1 VSQKSQILVIE
12 DNPLNMEL
20 ICDLLRADGWSVAE
34 AENAYSGLEALNTIR
49 PDLILMDI
57 MLPGMSG
64 IEATHK
70 IKSQQDTRD
79 IPIIAVTASP
89 ISRDNKDWATCEF
102 ADIVSKPFTIADV
115 RRAVH
120 SVLCG

>member
-1 VSQKSQILVIE
+1 MSQESQILVIE

-20 ICDLLRADGWSVAE
+20 ICDLLRADGWGVIE
-34 AENAYSGLEALNTIR
+34 AENAYSGLDALNTIR

-64 IEATHK
+64 IEATQK
-70 IKSQQDTRD
+70 IKGQQDTRD

-89 ISRDNKDWATCEF
+89 ISRANKDWATCEF
-102 ADIVSKPFTIADV
+102 ADIVCKPFTIADV